1 MCTRLVIA
9 TCDRYTAFFRHAI
22 SLQGTCTGEHG
33 IGIGKM
39 KLLQEEVGQDTMEVM
54 RSIKKALDPKNLLNP
69 GKVLN
74 YDY

>member
-1 MCTRLVIA
+1 MYA
-9 TCDRYTAFFRHAI
+9 TGDRYTAFFRHAI